1 MKKPNS
7 TAIIFRFWQWGA
19 MHSPHF
25 NRFIFELE
33 AARLNLMLC
42 LPKWA
47 HELRIIRLSFVFP
60 TGVATNAPHAA
71 IQEFINY
78 MKIQG
83 IEVDHSII
91 DGIPF

>member
-1 MKKPNS
+1 MKKANP
-7 TAIIFRFWQWGA
+7 TAIIVRFWQWGA

-33 AARLNLMLC
+33 TARLDLTIR

-47 HELRIIRLSFVFP
+47 HELPVIRLSFVFP

-71 IQEFINY
+71 VHDFINY

-83 IEVDHSII
+83 IEVHHSII